1 MIRTLQIDRYQLRQV
16 MDDFATA
23 VDEDEK
29 SIYYDQRIPYSSWKL
44 LKKASK
50 SSYQLDKTSYEPI
63 NFAIA
68 SSENCFTWRP

>member
-1 MIRTLQIDRYQLRQV
+1 

-44 LKKASK
+44 LKKVSNWEGLISVKYTDKELKVIKFLQEIVANFEKNCCFLASN
-50 SSYQLDKTSYEPI
+50 TG
-63 NFAIA
+63 F
-68 SSENCFTWRP
+68 CC